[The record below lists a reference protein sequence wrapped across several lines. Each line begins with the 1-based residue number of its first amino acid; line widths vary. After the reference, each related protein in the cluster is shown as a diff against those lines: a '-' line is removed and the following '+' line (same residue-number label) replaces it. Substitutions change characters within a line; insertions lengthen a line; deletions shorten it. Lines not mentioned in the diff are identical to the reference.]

1 MRLGVKRDPPSILL
15 EYENESSKL
24 MHYIIHFDKM
34 KLREKRDEISFLVVS
49 KLNAKLNVKNVVPL
63 SVERIQ
69 PLINILTS
77 QENENIK
84 VDSERDLNL
93 LDDSELN
100 LVKARMDEDFEKMKI
115 KPSDTGFVYDT
126 QIDFESGDEDASWD
140 ESEEDD

>member
-1 MRLGVKRDPPSILL
+1 MRRLAVRRHPPSILL

-24 MHYIIHFDKM
+24 MHYIIYFDKTQQ
-34 KLREKRDEISFLVVS
+34 LREDEISCLVMA
-49 KLNAKLNVKNVVPL
+49 KLNAKLNAKNVRL
-63 SVERIQ
+63 SVEQIQ
-69 PLINILTS
+69 PLIKILTS
-77 QENENIK
+77 QENENMNM
-84 VDSERDLNL
+84 DSDRDLNL

-100 LVKARMDEDFEKMKI
+100 LVKARMDKDFEKKKI

>member
-1 MRLGVKRDPPSILL
+1 MRRLAVRRHPPSILL

-34 KLREKRDEISFLVVS
+34 KLREKPDEIAFLLVS
-49 KLNAKLNVKNVVPL
+49 KLNAKQNDVFL
-63 SVERIQ
+63 SVERIR

-77 QENENIK
+77 QENENK
-84 VDSERDLNL
+84 KMDSERDLNL

-100 LVKARMDEDFEKMKI
+100 LVKARMDKDFEKKKI

>member
-24 MHYIIHFDKM
+24 MHYIIHFDRM
-34 KLREKRDEISFLVVS
+34 KLREKRDEIAFLVVS
-49 KLNAKLNVKNVVPL
+49 KLNAKKLNVKL
-63 SVERIQ
+63 ERIR

-77 QENENIK
+77 QKNENIK
-84 VDSERDLNL
+84 VDSETDLNL

-100 LVKARMDEDFEKMKI
+100 LVKARMDEDFEKKKI

>member
-24 MHYIIHFDKM
+24 MHYIIYFDKM